1 MYFQTAVAW
10 RDDNDWLRKEL
21 RSECVKNQ
29 QTSDV
34 GDQKRQN
41 LSGFPYFESFLK
53 PLTSQSKLYFQT
65 AVAWRD
71 DDDWLRKE
79 LRSEW
84 VNQQTSD
91 VGDQKY
97 QLFSDVND
105 QKRQLFWWI
114 LETFQP

>member
-1 MYFQTAVAW
+1 MSVIKSA
-10 RDDNDWLRKEL
+10 
-21 RSECVKNQ
+21 RSWV
-29 QTSDV
+29 DI
-34 GDQKRQN
+34 
-41 LSGFPYFESFLK
+41 FAFERFLK

-79 LRSEW
+79 LRSKW